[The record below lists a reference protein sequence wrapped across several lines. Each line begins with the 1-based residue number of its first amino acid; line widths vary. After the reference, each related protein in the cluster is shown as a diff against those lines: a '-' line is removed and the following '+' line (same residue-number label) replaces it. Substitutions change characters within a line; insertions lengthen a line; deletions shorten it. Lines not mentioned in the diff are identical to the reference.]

1 MCSADDSRVSLHD
14 PALSPSLFDVRGE
27 GCAGQNYL
35 NTKQRRTS
43 RYQELIYVIQT
54 DLTIQNTI

>member
-43 RYQELIYVIQT
+43 RYQELI
-54 DLTIQNTI
+54 